1 MFIASSFGGR
11 MIERRRTTMTVHFPK
26 LTVRTWVATFA
37 LLLAG
42 AAHAETLRLSTL
54 KQPGSEGAAAAE
66 KFAKLVA
73 ERTEGRVEVKVY
85 PASQLG
91 DWTEVYEQ
99 VMQGAVDMA
108 MQPLATADDKRL
120 AITWFPYAFTNY
132 DTAKQSLSP
141 GGAVFGIVNEAIAD
155 KGLTPLGVYGEGMG
169 GAGFAKAVEAPAD
182 PETKRNLK
190 VRVWPGGTTHRVLL
204 ERFGFNT
211 ATLPWAELYT
221 GMQTGVVDGQIG
233 GTAGMALESF
243 KDITKTWIQ
252 YNDHFEGDWFIINSD
267 RYAGLPEADQKILLE
282 AAQEVSAE
290 RFEEVKAAD
299 LRHLETMRAAGIE
312 VVTFDDAT
320 LEKLAAVARADVWP
334 QIAGELGEET
344 LGQLKTSLG
353 LN

>member
-1 MFIASSFGGR
+1 MEETA
-11 MIERRRTTMTVHFPK
+11 MTQNNRK
-26 LTVRTWVATFA
+26 VATLLAVTA
-37 LLLAG
+37 LLLTG

-54 KQPGSEGAAAAE
+54 KQPGSDGAQAAE
-66 KFAKLVA
+66 KFATLVG

-99 VMQGAVDMA
+99 VMQGAIDMA

-132 DTAKQSLSP
+132 ETAKQSLSP
-141 GGAVFGIVNEAIAD
+141 GGAVFDIVSEAIAD

-169 GAGFAKAVEAPAD
+169 GAGFAGAVANPSDTEL
-182 PETKRNLK
+182 KRNLK
-190 VRVWPGGTTHRVLL
+190 IRVWPGGVTHRVLL

-243 KDITKTWIQ
+243 KDITKTWVQ
-252 YNDHFEGDWFIINSD
+252 YNDHFEGDWFIVNSE
-267 RYAGLPEADQKILLE
+267 RYASLSEADQKILLD
-282 AAQEVSAE
+282 AAQEVSSE
-290 RFEEVKAAD
+290 RFEQVEAAD
-299 LRHLETMRAAGIE
+299 AKHLDTMRQAGIE

-320 LEKLAAVARADVWP
+320 LDKLAGVARTDVWP

-344 LGQLKTSLG
+344 LSQLKSSLG
-353 LN
+353 IN